1 LYLHLRSCS
10 ERLSGGHIQWLL
22 SFNSSA
28 GSLLGGN
35 YLLVVGPGLSVGW
48 LVSGQAGG
56 DVVDGP
62 LEGVVDGL
70 VVVVGVVGLGPRLPG
85 LLGQAIGALVVR
97 VGPTGTVVEDL
108 VVAEGE
114 LLLDFLGVGAQA
126 VYAGRGGDR
135 GAELVGLLLVLE

>member
-1 LYLHLRSCS
+1 M
-10 ERLSGGHIQWLL
+10 
-22 SFNSSA
+22 
-28 GSLLGGN
+28 
-35 YLLVVGPGLSVGW
+35 
-48 LVSGQAGG
+48 
-56 DVVDGP
+56 DGP